1 MTSVAAKPG
10 AALLGVTHP
19 HTSGRTRALL
29 EKSIP
34 ILGAWDDDPVI
45 EPFTQK
51 FEIPIRPL
59 EAILEDGNVKVV
71 LVHSHSNSMVPLA
84 TAALRAGKA
93 VLVEK
98 PGGKSQEDLE
108 ALVRVVEETDGV
120 CQVGYCYR
128 FSEAVRVADEVLDTG
143 ILGKVLQ
150 VRVHGGCSLDEAATS
165 HLNQPDDIGGG
176 VFFFF
181 CSPIGVI
188 LCYLWVARFVY

>member
-10 AALLGVTHP
+10 AALLGLTHP

-34 ILGAWDDDPVI
+34 ILGAWDDDPVL

-59 EAILEDGNVKVV
+59 ESILEDGNVKFV

-93 VLVEK
+93 VLIEK

-108 ALVRVVEETDGV
+108 ALVRVVEETKWRLPG
-120 CQVGYCYR
+120 
-128 FSEAVRVADEVLDTG
+128 G
-143 ILGKVLQ
+143 ILLSVL
-150 VRVHGGCSLDEAATS
+150 
-165 HLNQPDDIGGG
+165 GGG
-176 VFFFF
+176 
-181 CSPIGVI
+181 SGRGRG
-188 LCYLWVARFVY
+188 A